1 MRMVDPEVPLVP
13 PRVAGFASSCGDGE
27 VALGES
33 FDLNDGSLVER
44 ANSAWWR
51 IAVDGGLF
59 QENDRRFLVAVQRRT
74 PADEDCS
81 WWAEVELLD
90 EWDLAG
96 AGAQGGVLGLSRG
109 RPAFTML
116 SLSGEVVLRVTC
128 GETNLD
134 VVLIVEPYRIEV
146 LRGQA
151 EFMAG
156 WRGTGE
162 CTAAAV
168 RRWLGANA

>member
-1 MRMVDPEVPLVP
+1 VRMVGPEVPLVP
-13 PRVAGFASSCGDGE
+13 PRVAGFASGCGNGE

-44 ANSAWWR
+44 ANAAWLR

-59 QENDRRFLVAVQRRT
+59 REDDRRFLVAVQRPT
-74 PADEDCS
+74 PVDEDHS
-81 WWAEVELLD
+81 WWAEVELL
-90 EWDLAG
+90 EQWDLAG
-96 AGAQGGVLGLSRG
+96 AGAQGGVLGVSRG

-128 GETNLD
+128 GEIHLD
-134 VVLIVEPYRIEV
+134 LVLIVEPYRSEV
-146 LRGQA
+146 LRGEA

-162 CTAAAV
+162 STAAAI